1 MMTARIA
8 LLATLVFALVF
19 TARAHDQE
27 HPQDPSAS
35 FAEKSALER
44 SQAAVGTVIGDYWLV
59 DSGGR
64 SANLAAF
71 RGQPVVISLIYTSCY
86 HTCPMLTSHLAEVV
100 GVARDALGEDSFS
113 VLTIGFDTP
122 IDTPGRMRLFAKE
135 RDIGL
140 SNWYFLSSDAATME
154 ELTRDL
160 GFTYFRSPK
169 GFDHLSQTTVIDGE
183 GRVYRQVYGESFEA
197 PTLVEPL
204 KQLVFG
210 EDADP
215 TTLAG
220 WLNGVRLFCTVYDPT
235 SGRYRFDYSLF
246 VAIAVGFV
254 SLGSIAVFVV
264 RAWRQ
269 SGKRTFTA

>member
-1 MMTARIA
+1 MIMARIA
-8 LLATLVFALVF
+8 LLVTLVFASVF

-27 HPQDPSAS
+27 HPQDPGAP

-44 SQAAVGTVIGDYWLV
+44 SQAAVGTLVGDYWLV

-64 SANLAAF
+64 SVNLATF
-71 RGQPVVISLIYTSCY
+71 RGRPAVISLIYTSCY
-86 HTCPMLTSHLAEVV
+86 HTCPMLTSHLAKVV
-100 GVARDALGEDSFS
+100 EVAREALGEDSFS
-113 VLTIGFDTP
+113 VLTIGFDTA
-122 IDTPGRMRLFAKE
+122 IDTPRRMRMFAKK
-135 RDIGL
+135 RDIGF

-169 GFDHLSQTTVIDGE
+169 GFDHLSQTTVINAE
-183 GRVYRQVYGESFEA
+183 GHVYRQVYGESFEA

-246 VAIAVGFV
+246 IAIAVGFV
-254 SLGSIAVFVV
+254 SLGSIGIFVV

-269 SGKRTFTA
+269 PGKRTFTA